1 MNLTELKQ
9 HANSNFLESQK
20 AVQDKNIKIVFSI
33 ARPIL
38 VFCASFFIIPKKIRM
53 ILSDLIAIMDILI
66 GENENSEVALS
77 ISSFDAEKSAGVSTS
92 A

>member
-1 MNLTELKQ
+1 MNLTQIRQ

-20 AVQDKNIKIVFSI
+20 ALNDKNIKKVFSI

-38 VFCASFFIIPKKIRM
+38 VFCASFFIIPKKVRS
-53 ILSDLIAIMDILI
+53 ILSDLIAVMDILI